1 MRFRNEFLSNSSVK
15 SIVFRLAIQ
24 KDVASTLVGIG
35 EELKRRKWK
44 APTEF
49 LNSLKERE
57 QAKEESNEKKASE
70 RLLEGKLNP
79 LNLLSRLEKVISF

>member
-1 MRFRNEFLSNSSVK
+1 MG
-15 SIVFRLAIQ
+15 IQ
-24 KDVASTLVGIG
+24 KDVASTLLGIRD
-35 EELKRRKWK
+35 ELQRRKWK

-57 QAKEESNEKKASE
+57 QAKEESNAKKSSD

-79 LNLLSRLEKVISF
+79 LNLLSRLEKV